1 MVPNAY
7 QFYYNIQN
15 KVDSDDTTQILI
27 TARDKG
33 GLWKVGTIFLEREK
47 IFRSFTLQF
56 QPIQNLVQNMQNNS
70 IVISTFNCL
79 CYGIEPRVNK
89 DISFNLLENMLTL
102 FTTVRYFSYA
112 KDIKEKHKIKSNKSK
127 SSSL

>member
-33 GLWKVGTIFLEREK
+33 GLWKVGTIFLECEK

-102 FTTVRYFSYA
+102 SQQY
-112 KDIKEKHKIKSNKSK
+112 DIFPMLKILKRNTR
-127 SSSL
+127 

>member
-1 MVPNAY
+1 
-7 QFYYNIQN
+7 
-15 KVDSDDTTQILI
+15 
-27 TARDKG
+27 
-33 GLWKVGTIFLEREK
+33 
-47 IFRSFTLQF
+47 
-56 QPIQNLVQNMQNNS
+56 MQNNS

-112 KDIKEKHKIKSNKSK
+112 KDIKEKHKIKSNKPK

>member
-1 MVPNAY
+1 M
-7 QFYYNIQN
+7 
-15 KVDSDDTTQILI
+15 K
-27 TARDKG
+27 
-33 GLWKVGTIFLEREK
+33 
-47 IFRSFTLQF
+47 
-56 QPIQNLVQNMQNNS
+56 NNS

>member
-33 GLWKVGTIFLEREK
+33 GLWKVGTIFLECEK

-70 IVISTFNCL
+70 IVISAFNCL

>member
-1 MVPNAY
+1 MEGWNHISWMWKNISIFYIAIPTNSEFGSEYAK
-7 QFYYNIQN
+7 QF
-15 KVDSDDTTQILI
+15 
-27 TARDKG
+27 
-33 GLWKVGTIFLEREK
+33 
-47 IFRSFTLQF
+47 
-56 QPIQNLVQNMQNNS
+56 

-112 KDIKEKHKIKSNKSK
+112 KDIKEKH
-127 SSSL
+127 